1 MQNSSSPTPTRK
13 IVTTRKKTLKRSSNI
28 SKLYNG
34 LSGFGI
40 DTAQFPEHK
49 ITYGEVL
56 PESIPVLY
64 EVFSKYA
71 PLTKISQP
79 YRNFYDIGSGI
90 GKVVIGM
97 ASQHSFLKSTGIEI
111 VPERVIQ
118 ANTVLQ
124 RIKDESLRKR
134 IEFLCISML
143 DDSVNYGNAC
153 WIFISNLSFDN
164 DTNNKL
170 FDKLSN
176 EVKSG
181 CIIISSKSHNNSNF
195 ELLNHISLPMSWS
208 NESKVYVYKKK

>member
-1 MQNSSSPTPTRK
+1 
-13 IVTTRKKTLKRSSNI
+13 
-28 SKLYNG
+28 
-34 LSGFGI
+34 
-40 DTAQFPEHK
+40 
-49 ITYGEVL
+49 
-56 PESIPVLY
+56 
-64 EVFSKYA
+64 
-71 PLTKISQP
+71 
-79 YRNFYDIGSGI
+79 
-90 GKVVIGM
+90 
-97 ASQHSFLKSTGIEI
+97 
-111 VPERVIQ
+111 
-118 ANTVLQ
+118 
-124 RIKDESLRKR
+124 
-134 IEFLCISML
+134 ML